1 MTLTLSLTLSL
12 TLGTLLS
19 GIWDG
24 VTPALLSSVFQG
36 SVFWAVKDVTRRES
50 LAWLGLVPAAQ
61 ARLRLRLRLRVRVP
75 PPRVTLRVPPPNPN
89 PILIPNPNPTQGTVL
104 RSLATPPAV
113 TPPLPDWAVAAN
125 LDWRTI
131 ATLVAVF
138 TGEVAYWLVRS
149 PTEVVKVAAQAQGPT
164 GPTVGAAQEGSLLRR
179 GPGGR
184 ASPPQEGSE
193 ASAALAAARSAVLA
207 VLPTRANVVAGVAAF
222 PVPYP

>member
-1 MTLTLSLTLSL
+1 MTLTLSRTLSL

-19 GIWDG
+19 GVWDG

-50 LAWLGLVPAAQ
+50 LAWLGLVPAA
-61 ARLRLRLRLRVRVP
+61 
-75 PPRVTLRVPPPNPN
+75 
-89 PILIPNPNPTQGTVL
+89 QGTVL

-149 PTEVVKVAAQAQGPT
+149 PTEVVKVAAQAQGLT
-164 GPTVGAAQEGSLLRR
+164 GPTVGAAPRA
-179 GPGGR
+179 
-184 ASPPQEGSE
+184 ASPPQEGSA

>member
-1 MTLTLSLTLSL
+1 MTLTLSRTLSL

-19 GIWDG
+19 GVWDG

-50 LAWLGLVPAAQ
+50 LAWLGLVPAA
-61 ARLRLRLRLRVRVP
+61 
-75 PPRVTLRVPPPNPN
+75 
-89 PILIPNPNPTQGTVL
+89 QGTVL

-179 GPGGR
+179 GPAVR

-222 PVPYP
+222 PVP